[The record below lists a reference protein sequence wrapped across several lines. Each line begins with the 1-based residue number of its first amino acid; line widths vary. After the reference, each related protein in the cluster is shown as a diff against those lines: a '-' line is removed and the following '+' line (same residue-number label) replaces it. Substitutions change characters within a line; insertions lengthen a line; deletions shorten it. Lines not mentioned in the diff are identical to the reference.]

1 MALRAH
7 EVLEAGTWDTAD
19 AVDRVVLD
27 IEERRRRRL
36 KLDGCDGLSFVLDL
50 PQVPDLKDGDGLRL
64 TDGRIVAVLPALEQ
78 LTEITAPDADTLMR
92 IAWHLGNRHLP
103 TELIGDRLRIR
114 SDHVIEDMVR
124 GLGGATEH
132 LSAAFTPE
140 GGAYG
145 HGPVHGHDHGHGHSH
160 VHGHSHGHDHADGHH
175 HHHADETLAGDLPN
189 AV

>member
-1 MALRAH
+1 MGLRAH
-7 EVLEAGTWDTAD
+7 EVLEAGTWDTGT

-27 IEERRRRRL
+27 IEDRRRRRL
-36 KLDGCDGLSFVLDL
+36 KLEGCDGLSFVLDL
-50 PQVPDLKDGDGLRL
+50 AQVPDLKDGDGLRL

-78 LTEITAPDADTLMR
+78 LTEITAPDADALMR

-103 TELIGDRLRIR
+103 TELDGDRLRIR

-124 GLGGATEH
+124 GLGGETTH

-145 HGPVHGHDHGHGHSH
+145 HGPVHGHDHGHSH
-160 VHGHSHGHDHADGHH
+160 AHDHDHDHDHADDE
-175 HHHADETLAGDLPN
+175 ADELLPEDIAN

>member
-1 MALRAH
+1 MSLRAH
-7 EVLEAGTWDTAD
+7 EVLEAGTWNLAD

-27 IEERRRRRL
+27 IEDRRRRRL
-36 KLDGCDGLSFVLDL
+36 TLDGCDGVSFVLDL
-50 PQVPDLKDGDGLRL
+50 AQVPDLKDGDGLRL
-64 TDGRIVAVLPALEQ
+64 TDGRIVAVVPALEQ
-78 LTEITAPDADTLMR
+78 LTEISAVDADALMR

-103 TELIGDRLRIR
+103 TELDGDRLRIR

-124 GLGGATEH
+124 GLGGETRH

-145 HGPVHGHDHGHGHSH
+145 HGPVHGHDHGHT
-160 VHGHSHGHDHADGHH
+160 HDHGLAHGADHTHDHNGE
-175 HHHADETLAGDLPN
+175 DEDPGGVTN